1 MVKIIIDTDMGPDC
15 DDAGALALAH
25 NLQRRGE
32 CEILA
37 ITHCTSPIEGTN
49 TISAINSFYKQD
61 HIPVG
66 RCDKKSF
73 LDGEFQLRYTS
84 VISKMYLKKH
94 KQPQYYDAVKLLRRV
109 LSENKDVVFITI
121 GTFNNISAL
130 MKSQPDEISDKTGVE
145 LVRDSVRL
153 FSTMGADFRVGEPWA
168 EFNVRMDIEASKYF
182 AENCPVKI
190 VYSPCLMG
198 EEISTGK
205 NLRNTSDENP
215 VKIAYDI
222 YTDGKE
228 IRYSYDLLSVYYGV
242 RGCDGLFKENE
253 NLKISFDDKG
263 YTLYEKGGKDSYL
276 ENMAPKYIIEEK
288 LEELLCE

>member
-1 MVKIIIDTDMGPDC
+1 MTKIIIDTDMGPDC

-25 NLQRRGE
+25 NLQRMGE

-49 TISAINSFYKQD
+49 TISAINSFYNHD
-61 HIPVG
+61 DIPIG
-66 RCDKKSF
+66 RCDKKNF
-73 LDGEFQLRYTS
+73 LDGEFQLKYTS
-84 VISKMYLKKH
+84 VISEKYLKNH
-94 KQPQYYDAVKLLRRV
+94 TQPKYHDAVKLLRKV
-109 LSENKDVVFITI
+109 LSENKDLVFITI
-121 GTFNNISAL
+121 GTFNNVSAL
-130 MKSQPDEISDKTGVE
+130 LKSQPDEISCKTGVE
-145 LVRDSVRL
+145 LVRDSVKF
-153 FSTMGADFRVGEPWA
+153 FSTMGADFRCGDPWA
-168 EFNVRMDIEASKYF
+168 EFNVRMDIDASKF
-182 AENCPVKI
+182 FSENCPVKI

-205 NLRNTSDENP
+205 TLRDTSDDNP

-222 YTDGKE
+222 YTDGK
-228 IRYSYDLLSVYYGV
+228 ILRYSYDLLSVYYGV

-263 YTLYEKGGKDSYL
+263 YTLCEKGGKDSYL
-276 ENMAPKYIIEEK
+276 ENMAPKHIIEEK

>member
-49 TISAINSFYKQD
+49 TISAINSFYNHED
-61 HIPVG
+61 IPVG
-66 RCDKKSF
+66 RCDREDF
-73 LDGEFQLRYTS
+73 LNGEFQLKYTS
-84 VISKMYLKKH
+84 VISEKYLNSH
-94 KQPQYYDAVKLLRRV
+94 NQPKYHNAVKLLRKV

-121 GTFNNISAL
+121 GTFNNVSAL
-130 MKSQPDEISDKTGVE
+130 LKSQPDEISDKTGVE
-145 LVRDSVRL
+145 LVKNSVKL
-153 FSTMGADFRVGEPWA
+153 FSTMGADFRIGEPWA
-168 EFNVRMDIEASKYF
+168 EFNVRMDIASSKYF
-182 AENCPVKI
+182 ADNCPVKI
-190 VYSPCLMG
+190 VYSPCFMG
-198 EEISTGK
+198 EEIETG
-205 NLRNTSDENP
+205 NTLRNTSDDNP

-222 YTDGKE
+222 YTDGKG

-242 RGCDGLFKENE
+242 RGCDGLFKENA
-253 NLKISFDDKG
+253 NMKISFDDKG
-263 YTLYEKGGKDSYL
+263 YTLYEKGGMDSYL
-276 ENMAPKYIIEEK
+276 ENMAPKHIIEEK